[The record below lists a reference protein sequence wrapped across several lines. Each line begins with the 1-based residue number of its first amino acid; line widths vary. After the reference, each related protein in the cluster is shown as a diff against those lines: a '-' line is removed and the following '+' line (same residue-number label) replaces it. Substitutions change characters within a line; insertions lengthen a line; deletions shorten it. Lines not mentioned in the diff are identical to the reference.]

1 MSLRQRVG
9 RLARD
14 LEGRGLTGA
23 EAMDLLTAVAETV
36 KRHVTDRETLQ
47 AIAADF
53 RRLATARGAN
63 QR

>member
-1 MSLRQRVG
+1 MSLRQRMS

-14 LEGRGLTGA
+14 IEGQGLTAA
-23 EAMDLLTAVAETV
+23 EAMHLLIAVAETV

-53 RRLATARGAN
+53 RRLAAARGAN